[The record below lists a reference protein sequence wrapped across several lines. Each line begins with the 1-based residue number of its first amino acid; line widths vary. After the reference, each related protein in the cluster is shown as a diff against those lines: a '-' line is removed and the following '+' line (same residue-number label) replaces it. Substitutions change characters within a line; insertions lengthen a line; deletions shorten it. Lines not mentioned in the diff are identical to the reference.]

1 MLVSL
6 SIGDRCRVE
15 GGVVLGAGVKI
26 GAGNAL
32 AAGARIFPGVELP
45 EGAIRF

>member
-1 MLVSL
+1 MLGESVK
-6 SIGDRCRVE
+6 
-15 GGVVLGAGVKI
+15 LGP
-26 GAGNAL
+26 GNVL

>member
-1 MLVSL
+1 
-6 SIGDRCRVE
+6 
-15 GGVVLGAGVKI
+15 VKI
-26 GAGNAL
+26 GPGNTL